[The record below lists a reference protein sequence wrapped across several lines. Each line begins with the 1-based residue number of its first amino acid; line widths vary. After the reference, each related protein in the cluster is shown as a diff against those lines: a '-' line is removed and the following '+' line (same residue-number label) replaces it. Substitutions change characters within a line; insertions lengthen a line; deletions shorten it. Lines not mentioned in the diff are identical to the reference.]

1 MFADEAEGKYG
12 KMKCEGVNTRSSSTF
27 VVAAVA
33 AVKGLRFMMP
43 VIPTNI
49 VSNTSGCKGS
59 LPTVALAIF
68 LTIPTKRSHTPP

>member
-12 KMKCEGVNTRSSSTF
+12 KMKCEGVNTSSSSTS
-27 VVAAVA
+27 VVA